1 MFIYIVVL
9 KLPDL
14 QKWLYLVLFNLL
26 WKMIFSAGVIPVPI
40 KHTLS
45 LIPFESTWSEEVP
58 KSNCNDLSSIPI

>member
-45 LIPFESTWSEEVP
+45 LIPFESTWSEE
-58 KSNCNDLSSIPI
+58 L